1 MDWVSEACATA
12 QAAHHL
18 PTYFDGGC
26 STASATIFRTSGST
40 ASKVGNAT
48 SHEMAQAEGQVAR
61 KAGVGPRLRKV
72 EIADTTKV
80 ISTDSTSGM
89 TIAV

>member
-1 MDWVSEACATA
+1 
-12 QAAHHL
+12 
-18 PTYFDGGC
+18 
-26 STASATIFRTSGST
+26 
-40 ASKVGNAT
+40 
-48 SHEMAQAEGQVAR
+48 MAQAEGQAAR

>member
-1 MDWVSEACATA
+1 MGSASEARAARATRA
-12 QAAHHL
+12 FEG
-18 PTYFDGGC
+18 YFGDGC

-48 SHEMAQAEGQVAR
+48 SHDMAHAAGQVVR

-89 TIAV
+89 TIAA